1 MLLTTKKYGVPLWA
15 CLTWLVFYYEG
26 NIALNLYG
34 RYDGITR
41 KSTVGCIIAEGD
53 FLIMQEI
60 VISAFSWGGRKVGFW
75 ISIFAGYLENIKNSL
90 TRWENSGS
98 IKKFAAENAFLSTAE
113 KTGLKKLE
121 KRYWQCLN
129 DMLIYKSSLEKTL
142 LRWTMNIEN
151 SIVQKFCKCTTFSIL

>member
-1 MLLTTKKYGVPLWA
+1 MSLSHMTRFLLWRKYRFKFVRAIWRNNKKVYCWM
-15 CLTWLVFYYEG
+15 YYCQRRLSYYAG
-26 NIALNLYG
+26 N
-34 RYDGITR
+34 
-41 KSTVGCIIAEGD
+41 SD
-53 FLIMQEI
+53 FSI
-60 VISAFSWGGRKVGFW
+60 SWGGRKVGFW

-98 IKKFAAENAFLSTAE
+98 IKSSLLRTLFWAQQRKQVW
-113 KTGLKKLE
+113 KKLE

-129 DMLIYKSSLEKTL
+129 DMLIYKSSLGKTL